1 MIRKLSDNVITEHNR
16 YLYWW
21 TICPLGCHSVY
32 YIYWLLTSKALKLC
46 NYIKNNPSSWILLSC
61 LSSSCSISFLPLK
74 IKVYPIK
81 WFSIFGGVL
90 VVLLCSFLTNT
101 TEWLEYCEN
110 GNVHVTS
117 IKVTRI
123 YQVWFAL
130 IM

>member
-21 TICPLGCHSVY
+21 TISPLGCHSVTT
-32 YIYWLLTSKALKLC
+32 YIDCWHLKLLNC
-46 NYIKNNPSSWILLSC
+46 VIIIKNNPSSWILLSC
-61 LSSSCSISFLPLK
+61 LNSSCSISFLPLK

-123 YQVWFAL
+123 YQVWFSL